1 MIVSNQTLD
10 NFFQENKNL
19 NLIKNVYINAKIVL
33 TLKEKKRRKPTKFP
47 LTDEWFSR
55 STSTPWNRVFSNKKK
70 KDETVDTHNALDE
83 SSGNYIV
90 WGETYIKKLL
100 VEGKD
105 NQKSW
110 F

>member
-1 MIVSNQTLD
+1 MNGLVVVHLLHGIECSA
-10 NFFQENKNL
+10 
-19 NLIKNVYINAKIVL
+19 I
-33 TLKEKKRRKPTKFP
+33 
-47 LTDEWFSR
+47 
-55 STSTPWNRVFSNKKK
+55 KK

>member
-1 MIVSNQTLD
+1 M
-10 NFFQENKNL
+10 
-19 NLIKNVYINAKIVL
+19 YINAKVVL

-70 KDETVDTHNALDE
+70 KMKLLIHITLWMSPQEIILY
-83 SSGNYIV
+83 G
-90 WGETYIKKLL
+90 GETYIKKLL

>member
-1 MIVSNQTLD
+1 MNGLVVVHLLHEIECSAV
-10 NFFQENKNL
+10 
-19 NLIKNVYINAKIVL
+19 
-33 TLKEKKRRKPTKFP
+33 
-47 LTDEWFSR
+47 
-55 STSTPWNRVFSNKKK
+55 KKK
-70 KDETVDTHNALDE
+70 KDETVDTHNDLDE

-105 NQKSW
+105 NQKRW